1 MYCFVCA
8 CVGER
13 VCVRVGVAEAEVGR
27 GGCKAL
33 EAGAAGER
41 AAADEGGRG
50 MGGGARKESGRSGL
64 LS

>member
-1 MYCFVCA
+1 MYFFVCV

-13 VCVRVGVAEAEVGR
+13 VCVRVGGAEAEVGR
-27 GGCKAL
+27 GCCRGL
-33 EAGAAGER
+33 EAGAAER

-50 MGGGARKESGRSGL
+50 MGGVARNKSGRSGL

>member
-1 MYCFVCA
+1 MYFFVCV

-13 VCVRVGVAEAEVGR
+13 VCVRAGVAEAEVGSGCCR
-27 GGCKAL
+27 GL
-33 EAGAAGER
+33 EAGAGER

-50 MGGGARKESGRSGL
+50 MGGGARNESGRSGL